1 MTKHSQP
8 AVITGR
14 CVVLAVLVCVML
26 AGTSVAQADVIREER
41 FTEPIVEDGEFCGI
55 AVHIEG
61 SFSARVMYRVGKGDV
76 ATAFFM
82 QEVSSQS
89 ATVTNPLNGRFF
101 RIEGKSVVHDLKATP
116 LGGNLFRFESIE
128 AGQPFS
134 ILDASGRVVIRNR
147 GVIRTTVIADTRG
160 DAVPGAEELEIV
172 SVDVS
177 GPHPGFDD
185 AFFCSTIEG
194 LLL

>member
-1 MTKHSQP
+1 MTKHSQL
-8 AVITGR
+8 AAITR
-14 CVVLAVLVCVML
+14 RSIALAVLVGLML
-26 AGTSVAQADVIREER
+26 AGAPAAQAEVIKEER
-41 FTEPIVEDGEFCGI
+41 FTETFDVEGDFCGI
-55 AVHIEG
+55 AVRIEG
-61 SFSARVMYRVGKGDV
+61 TFSARVMYRVGKGNV
-76 ATAFFM
+76 ATAFFI

-89 ATVTNPLNGRFF
+89 ATVTNPLNGKFF
-101 RIEGKSVVHDLKATP
+101 MIEGKSVVHGLKATP
-116 LGGNLFRFESIE
+116 LGGNLFLEEEIE

-134 ILDASGRVVIRNR
+134 ILDPSGRVVIRNR

-160 DAVPGAEELEIV
+160 DAVPGAEELEIL